1 MLKSYNRNVKN
12 GHDVPFLKTSGTRQL
27 FLQGAQKVQTNF
39 NNAFRMFVHQFV
51 IWLCNRNFLQK
62 YWLKVSFSKQTMC
75 PNEKQCVQK
84 SNVSQALIFSSCFR
98 KDVMRGEYQ
107 HLFGE
112 HNRAGRNR
120 HQALSGSISKHERKK
135 IVHIIVKVGKLTF
148 QNETFTPRFPR
159 WLSTILLFFINF
171 SELRHVLSRWRD
183 SSLYTKQEKQSGA
196 LKTQDHKSTGE
207 NTSSLHRA

>member
-1 MLKSYNRNVKN
+1 MRSACSCISLSFDSPIESFFRNIRLKYYSQNN
-12 GHDVPFLKTSGTRQL
+12 TS
-27 FLQGAQKVQTNF
+27 K
-39 NNAFRMFVHQFV
+39 
-51 IWLCNRNFLQK
+51 W
-62 YWLKVSFSKQTMC
+62 QTMC
-75 PNEKQCVQK
+75 PK

-98 KDVMRGEYQ
+98 KDVTRGEYQ
-107 HLFGE
+107 HLFVE

-135 IVHIIVKVGKLTF
+135 IVHIIAKDGELTF
-148 QNETFTPRFPR
+148 QNKNFNPHFPR

-207 NTSSLHRA
+207 NTSSPHHALASCLLHYVSGTGKSHTPDSCFAVECSAFDSVS